1 MGAPAPRFNS
11 PHPPGENLIVLNT
24 LDASPGGSPQAHA
37 RSYKA
42 WAGDF
47 AMMEFMSEKADMT
60 AFSTAWV
67 RT

>member
-1 MGAPAPRFNS
+1 M
-11 PHPPGENLIVLNT
+11 
-24 LDASPGGSPQAHA
+24 GGSPQAHA

-60 AFSTAWV
+60 ALAVGNEGERGKLADSMKGQSKV
-67 RT
+67 ELLSRRS